1 MTKPIISLEFAW
13 HGFKAET
20 VHIFTTEKAIIGGRL
35 SVETEPYIDQ
45 YGYAKLK
52 VVRLVVRNPYVAKTK
67 PVTDGKTKS
76 VKEMDENYLWSK
88 VTHKY

>member
-20 VHIFTTEKAIIGGRL
+20 VHIFTAEDKAIIGGRL
-35 SVETEPYIDQ
+35 SVETEPYIDE

-52 VVRLVVRNPYVAKTK
+52 VVRLVVRNPYIGKTK
-67 PVTDGKTKS
+67 PAK
-76 VKEMDENYLWSK
+76 KEMDENYLWSK